1 MARQQVP
8 NLEQENQAPA
18 NRDAQLRQKGN
29 GPRWSGDRFK
39 AKTRS
44 SKSRSP
50 LMTNVPT
57 VIPIR
62 FALGL
67 AGFTSKSYSSY
78 SDVNSAGLS
87 GGR

>member
-8 NLEQENQAPA
+8 NLEQENEAPA

-44 SKSRSP
+44 SKSRSL

-67 AGFTSKSYSSY
+67 AGLTTKSYS
-78 SDVNSAGLS
+78 DINSAGLS